1 MRIHKT
7 NVNQYTC
14 CVTQVNKTFIV
25 LYDLKLG
32 SQVDLKINL
41 SVKLKANYL

>member
-32 SQVDLKINL
+32 SQVDPKVTIF
-41 SVKLKANYL
+41 VKLKASYL

>member
-7 NVNQYTC
+7 NVNQYIC
-14 CVTQVNKTFIV
+14 CVTQVNKTFTV

-32 SQVDLKINL
+32 SLVDPKLTIF
-41 SVKLKANYL
+41 VKLKANYL